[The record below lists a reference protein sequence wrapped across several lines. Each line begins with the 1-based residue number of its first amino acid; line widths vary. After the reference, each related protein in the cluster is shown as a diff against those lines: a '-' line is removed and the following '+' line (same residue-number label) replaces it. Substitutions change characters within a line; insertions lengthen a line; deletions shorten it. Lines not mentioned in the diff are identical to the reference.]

1 MASVSRSRTGAILWF
16 ALALLVIL
24 ADQASKA
31 WANDVLAASWIQ
43 VTGFFNLVLLRNTGS
58 AFSFLAD
65 AGGWQKL
72 LFSAVAIGVS
82 AAMAAVI
89 WKHSA
94 EKLAP
99 AAAALVLGGAIG
111 NLIDRLMLGSVT
123 DFIDLHIGDI
133 HWPAF
138 NIADSAIVLGVIFQR
153 QTLLALSK
161 VPCSV

>member
-82 AAMAAVI
+82 AAVI

-138 NIADSAIVLGVIFQR
+138 NIADSAIVLGVIFFILIELR
-153 QTLLALSK
+153 K
-161 VPCSV
+161 K

>member
-43 VTGFFNLVLLRNTGS
+43 VTGVFNLVLLRNTGS

-138 NIADSAIVLGVIFQR
+138 NIADSAIVLGVIFFI
-153 QTLLALSK
+153 LIELK
-161 VPCSV
+161 KK

>member
-1 MASVSRSRTGAILWF
+1 MASVSRSKAGAILWF

-43 VTGFFNLVLLRNTGS
+43 VTGFFSLVLLRNTGS

-138 NIADSAIVLGVIFQR
+138 NIADSAIVPGVIFFI
-153 QTLLALSK
+153 LIELK
-161 VPCSV
+161 KK